1 MNMLLIVVG
10 IIFLLSVFLCYKK
23 GLIKIVASLV
33 ATLACFLLVMLI
45 SPSVSSW
52 IQNSTPLKGTVQEKC
67 AEILG
72 MELNESIEDVQAD
85 LSRDEQI
92 SLIEGAEL
100 PEILQDMLLE
110 NNNSEVYEALGAK
123 SFVEYI
129 GAYIAKVIAD
139 ILAFLITFIV
149 AFIAIRIVIGML
161 GFVDKI
167 PLIGGANHLL
177 GGIVGAGA
185 GLLAIWILFIIITLL
200 YNTSFGA
207 SCMESIAES
216 DILTW
221 LYDNNV
227 LMNSII
233 KF

>member
-1 MNMLLIVVG
+1 MNMLLIIVG
-10 IIFLLSVFLCYKK
+10 IIFLLSVLLCYKK
-23 GLIKIVASLV
+23 GLIKIVASSV
-33 ATLACFLLVMLI
+33 ATLVCFFLVTLI
-45 SPSVSSW
+45 SPSVSEW
-52 IQNSTPLKGTVQEKC
+52 IQNSTPLKETVQEKC
-67 AEILG
+67 AEVLG
-72 MELNESIEDVQAD
+72 MELSVNTEAMQSE
-85 LSRDEQI
+85 LSREQEI
-92 SLIEGAEL
+92 SLIENAAL

-110 NNNSEVYEALGAK
+110 NNNSEVYEALGVH

-149 AFIAIRIVIGML
+149 AFIAVRIVIRML
-161 GFVDKI
+161 GVVDKI

-177 GGIVGAGA
+177 GGVVGAGA
-185 GLLAIWILFIIITLL
+185 GLLAIWILFIVITLL
-200 YNTSFGA
+200 YSTSFGA

-227 LMNSII
+227 LMNSIT